1 VRGGLFF
8 LANVKIFM
16 LPKIVLASSSPA
28 RKMLLARLQIPFE
41 THAPNIDETPLS
53 GETPEQLVARLTQEK
68 GKVIAKEFSDALIIS
83 SDQVIVVKGQVISKP
98 ETKEAA
104 IAQLQEESG
113 EWVES
118 LTGLGLLN
126 TKTNEYQYACVKT
139 DVLFREL
146 TQPMIEDYLA
156 KDPQA
161 IYCAGSLRVEALGII
176 LLKKIES
183 DDPTALIG
191 LPLITLTEMLNSAA
205 VPGTCL
211 ASQSVF

>member
-1 VRGGLFF
+1 
-8 LANVKIFM
+8 M

-28 RKMLLARLQIPFE
+28 RKMLLERLQIPFE
-41 THAPNIDETPLS
+41 THAPNIDETPLL
-53 GETPEQLVARLTQEK
+53 GETPEQLVTRLTQEK
-68 GKVIAKEFSDALIIS
+68 GRAVAKKFPEALIIS
-83 SDQVIVVKGQVISKP
+83 SDQVIIVKGQVISKP

-104 IAQLQEESG
+104 VVQLQEESG

-126 TKTNEYQYACVKT
+126 AKTNEYQYACVKT
-139 DVLFREL
+139 RVLFREL
-146 TQPMIEDYLA
+146 TQAMIDDYLA

-191 LPLITLTEMLNSAA
+191 LPLITLTEMLNSTTA
-205 VPGTCL
+205 L
-211 ASQSVF
+211 